1 MLSLWLHSSG
11 LLAGGGTDLPVLCM
25 LHTHIAYVWCRQLW
39 RGTICRRRYL
49 RTIAI
54 YKIMDA
60 YRKYKLKSYLRK
72 INDLFRGVERSADF
86 GKRVRWPEPPEV
98 LRGYVETLKRVHRR
112 CARSF
117 FFFLFI
123 VAVICTCK

>member
-1 MLSLWLHSSG
+1 MLYS
-11 LLAGGGTDLPVLCM
+11 
-25 LHTHIAYVWCRQLW
+25 HTADVWCRQLW